1 MPSTRSGETWSRR
14 TVSRNPSGSTTSISS
29 PTRARSE
36 RARWRASPPTI
47 TARPPSRLAK
57 NDGKLPRLHAE
68 GFVDRDLSA
77 ALQDRAPLRHLGRL
91 VQRGR
96 FDDRVAG
103 GPLSDRAFA
112 HRAASLDF
120 VHRPYKRLPHAGD

>member
-29 PTRARSE
+29 PTRARRE

-57 NDGKLPRLHAE
+57 NDGKLPRLHAK

-77 ALQDRAPLRHLGRL
+77 ALQDRAAFGHLGGL
-91 VQRGR
+91 VQRVR

-103 GPLSDRAFA
+103 GPLSDRSLCHGAV
-112 HRAASLDF
+112 SLDL
-120 VHRPYKRLPHAGD
+120 VHGS

>member
-1 MPSTRSGETWSRR
+1 MTS
-14 TVSRNPSGSTTSISS
+14 VSSA
-29 PTRARSE
+29 TRARSE

-68 GFVDRDLSA
+68 GFVDRALSA
-77 ALQDRAPLRHLGRL
+77 ALQDRAASGHLGGL
-91 VQRGR
+91 VQPAR

-103 GPLSDRAFA
+103 VPLSDRSLG
-112 HRAASLDF
+112 HRAVSIDLLHAS
-120 VHRPYKRLPHAGD
+120 